1 MPEILLVAAV
11 TYGNFQCMVCNSSH
25 SQSIL
30 NGLDYIKSLWYVFF
44 FSMKHACGDG
54 GYLLTS
60 TMIYHF
66 LENDSF
72 FLPGIIF
79 GVAVTS
85 PNACN
90 SGKAFS
96 RQGHPLFPSLK
107 MHYVYYYL
115 VKGEEELPA
124 LWRACPLSSETFS
137 PSSPAC
143 AEVWKVGSWSEA
155 ALHKCR
161 NILFTQL

>member
-1 MPEILLVAAV
+1 MYGVQLLPLPEHLEWVRLYKVPLI
-11 TYGNFQCMVCNSSH
+11 C
-25 SQSIL
+25 I
-30 NGLDYIKSLWYVFF
+30 F

-137 PSSPAC
+137 PSSSAC
-143 AEVWKVGSWSEA
+143 AEV
-155 ALHKCR
+155 
-161 NILFTQL
+161 